1 MEFERH
7 TLAKAGSESVV
18 QLATSPTSG
27 DCVLQL
33 LQRRRAAAV
42 VGAWA
47 GAAYDLWRC
56 RKLVQSAALR
66 SQCRMMSAAWN
77 WWSNE
82 VASSAAEAKTPTAV
96 SSAAIEDPSLM
107 DQVGAG
113 TATSS
118 LQKGKWNMLFCA
130 LCSLGRCCT
139 PRTLGS
145 IQGLGLHPSL
155 ESGTGLDM
163 WIMTKID
170 RLSLAFQPTA

>member
-7 TLAKAGSESVV
+7 TLAKAGSVV

-118 LQKGKWNMLFCA
+118 LQKGALSGDAKQHVNDNYSAVSCHAARAGRARAHTRRLCCA
-130 LCSLGRCCT
+130 TKQSLSV
-139 PRTLGS
+139 P
-145 IQGLGLHPSL
+145 P
-155 ESGTGLDM
+155 
-163 WIMTKID
+163 
-170 RLSLAFQPTA
+170 LSAS